1 MEDLIALI
9 IIGIVLTVIIYFW
22 IKLITVLADKYK
34 LVRQLET
41 LLVLGPTVILATI
54 VGLTYPLYI

>member
-9 IIGIVLTVIIYFW
+9 IIGLVLTVIIYFW

-34 LVRQLET
+34 LIRKLET
-41 LLVLGPTVILATI
+41 LLVLGPTIIIGI
-54 VGLTYPLYI
+54 VVGYTYPLFI

>member
-41 LLVLGPTVILATI
+41 LLVLGPTIVLAVI
-54 VGLTYPLYI
+54 VGFTYPLYI

>member
-34 LVRQLET
+34 LIRKLET
-41 LLVLGPTVILATI
+41 LLVLGPTIIIGI
-54 VGLTYPLYI
+54 VVGYTYPLFI

>member
-41 LLVLGPTVILATI
+41 VLVLGPTIVLAAI
-54 VGLTYPLYI
+54 VGFTYPLYI